1 MTTAQPDYVARRR
14 RKEATRSAILETAAD
29 TFYREG
35 IAPISMEDIAAAA
48 GVSKPT
54 LYKHF
59 STKQLLVAE
68 CLSSVDEKHFQW
80 FVDQLARATSNTEP
94 PAVAVF
100 DVLDKWINSRSF
112 RGCTFIN
119 ASVQVGKTNPGA
131 QLAVFTHK
139 DRTRVIPHTR
149 PVPLP
154 AGNGATT
161 GTVLIDGLWQGTW
174 RLHRRVLTINPFT
187 PIPYAESES
196 MLTEAERLTAFLS
209 PSTTCDLVVEAG

>member
-139 DRTRVIPHTR
+139 DRTRVWLRQLAEDSGVHTTSSKE
-149 PVPLP
+149 L
-154 AGNGATT
+154 ADHLMLLMEGA
-161 GTVLIDGLWQGTW
+161 I
-174 RLHRRVLTINPFT
+174 I
-187 PIPYAESES
+187 
-196 MLTEAERLTAFLS
+196 TALVEDDHQAAKSAQRAAKILLS
-209 PSTTCDLVVEAG
+209 AAKST